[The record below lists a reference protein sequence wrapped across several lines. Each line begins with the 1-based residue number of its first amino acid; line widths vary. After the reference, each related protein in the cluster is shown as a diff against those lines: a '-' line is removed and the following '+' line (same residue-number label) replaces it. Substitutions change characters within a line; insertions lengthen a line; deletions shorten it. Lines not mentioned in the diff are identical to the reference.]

1 MSVRF
6 TFHYREAMQFPSKK
20 IIKKKRRHVMAAIM
34 RKNKVRNSSA
44 IWPDFGG
51 VSICSAAALGISDD
65 VFLL

>member
-1 MSVRF
+1 
-6 TFHYREAMQFPSKK
+6 
-20 IIKKKRRHVMAAIM
+20 MAAMM